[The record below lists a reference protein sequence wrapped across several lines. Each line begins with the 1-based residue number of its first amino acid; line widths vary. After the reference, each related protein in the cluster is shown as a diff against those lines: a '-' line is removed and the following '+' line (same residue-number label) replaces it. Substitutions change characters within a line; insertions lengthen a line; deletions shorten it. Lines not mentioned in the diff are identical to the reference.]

1 MGNLYW
7 TQVAALT
14 KKNFTLLFRSFRNF
28 IVILLVP
35 IIITGLIFYFEHLIT
50 VEKAMT
56 RNPNPEL
63 RPVEKI
69 PHCTGSKDCV
79 SVGYFVVGP
88 EQPWIGRTMET
99 LALNNQLGFGSDVK
113 MLLQGS
119 PAEINKYVQTHRN
132 QTQIAVIFCTKSW
145 DIFFDGYTL
154 EIPCTFDRL
163 SNKTMAFYSIYYN
176 MTLGFQTPYFFK
188 LNSPYPTNGLVVSL
202 KKSLDEALLTTF
214 TNSTFKLSIST
225 RSFPTTENK
234 FFKDYDFV
242 STFGSFFFYLPMAV
256 ISLVRL
262 FTPSNRADEREN
274 EGNKAVHDCLGASD
288 HSSRAQLG
296 HSERHYQSVLLSVL
310 LPAGIHSK
318 I

>member
-1 MGNLYW
+1 MGSLYW
-7 TQVAALT
+7 TQVSALT
-14 KKNFTLLFRSFRNF
+14 KKKFTLLFRNFRNF
-28 IVILLVP
+28 VVVLLFP
-35 IIITGLIFYFEHLIT
+35 LIITGLIFYFEHLIT

-63 RPVEKI
+63 RPVESI
-69 PHCTGSKDCV
+69 PHCTGSSDCV

-88 EQPWIGRTMET
+88 EQPWITSTMQT
-99 LALNNQLGFGSDVK
+99 LAKNNQLGFGSDVK

-119 PAEINKYVQTHRN
+119 PAEINNYVQNHRN

-188 LNSPYPTNGLVVSL
+188 LNSPYPTNSLVISL

-214 TNSTFKLSIST
+214 TESDFKLTVNT

-256 ISLVRL
+256 
-262 FTPSNRADEREN
+262 T
-274 EGNKAVHDCLGASD
+274 
-288 HSSRAQLG
+288 
-296 HSERHYQSVLLSVL
+296 
-310 LPAGIHSK
+310 
-318 I
+318 